1 VVVRA
6 TGDGTVVE
14 ALDPHVMVTLTGRAE
29 LKPIAD
35 EVAGRLAAALAEV
48 SDREA

>member
-1 VVVRA
+1 VSY
-6 TGDGTVVE
+6 GTSI
-14 ALDPHVMVTLTGRAE
+14 TLGT
-29 LKPIAD
+29 PVAD